1 MFSLSYFLSYDVFVA
16 EEFLST
22 AIATNY
28 PIGPPFLILSRC
40 FCKIALVFVVL

>member
-22 AIATNY
+22 AIATN
-28 PIGPPFLILSRC
+28 
-40 FCKIALVFVVL
+40 VLQADFRAVKKPECVHRANGK